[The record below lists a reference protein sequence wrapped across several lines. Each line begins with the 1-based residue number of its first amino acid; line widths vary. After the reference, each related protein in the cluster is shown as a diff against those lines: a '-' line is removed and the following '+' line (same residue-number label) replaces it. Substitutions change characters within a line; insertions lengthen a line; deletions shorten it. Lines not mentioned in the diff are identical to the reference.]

1 MDKPLILIDPLPRT
15 VDSIR
20 DPRRRL
26 ARKFHHE
33 GKKVAKSFRQPVTIE
48 SLTQEVTGDFANDGL

>member
-1 MDKPLILIDPLPRT
+1 MMQDTHRSKRNERAQSTTGLT
-15 VDSIR
+15 
-20 DPRRRL
+20 
-26 ARKFHHE
+26 RKFHHE